1 MNSTMRIDRIGR
13 DLSIFPIASTGGGG
27 DKMSVTERRK
37 RDIPV
42 TNPVADGDTV
52 FLFIRSAAPMV
63 MAMQSA
69 RQIAEVLEATPNL

>member
-1 MNSTMRIDRIGR
+1 MRIDNIRQ

-42 TNPVADGDTV
+42 TNPVADGDTG
-52 FLFIRSAAPMV
+52 FFFIRGAAPML

-69 RQIAEVLEATPNL
+69 GRIAVVIEATPDL